1 MTELED
7 DDLFKDIN
15 KKIRMDKQKR
25 LDLVAENAALNARIA
40 VLQEE
45 IAALKE
51 VQIPTEK
58 PKIIEEALPPK
69 DRKVIFTPIAKLNK
83 PDGEP
88 DSKKAYED
96 QLQRTARGETWMW
109 DDARFNEA
117 NVGDLFG
124 FVFNNERLVF
134 HRVLEV
140 LDPTHR
146 LYNWSSNVGMQSRN
160 VLRLSEPFGK
170 SLMWN
175 DWLDIG
181 GYKIQGT
188 MYAKRG
194 GDIEQELLKMY

>member
-1 MTELED
+1 MSD
-7 DDLFKDIN
+7 DDLFTEIN
-15 KKIRMDKQKR
+15 KKIRKDKQER
-25 LDLVAENAALNARIA
+25 LDLAAENAALKVRMA
-40 VLQEE
+40 VLEE
-45 IAALKE
+45 ENVVLKAE
-51 VQIPTEK
+51 HTPKKK
-58 PKIIEEALPPK
+58 PMTVEELAPVEG
-69 DRKVIFTPIAKLNK
+69 RKVIFTPIAKLNK

-134 HRVLEV
+134 HRVNEV

-160 VLRLSEPFGK
+160 VLLLSEPFGK
-170 SLMWN
+170 SMTWN
-175 DWLDIG
+175 QWLDIG

-194 GDIEQELLKMY
+194 GDIEQELLKVY

>member
-1 MTELED
+1 MSETED
-7 DDLFKDIN
+7 DDLFTEIN
-15 KKIRMDKQKR
+15 KKIRMDKQER
-25 LDLVAENAALNARIA
+25 LALAAENAALKVRMA
-40 VLQEE
+40 VLEE
-45 IAALKE
+45 ENDVLKG
-51 VQIPTEK
+51 VHKK
-58 PKIIEEALPPK
+58 PMTIEELAPVEG
-69 DRKVIFTPIAKLNK
+69 RKVIFTPIAKLNK

-134 HRVLEV
+134 HRVNEV

-160 VLRLSEPFGK
+160 VLLLSEPFGK
-170 SLMWN
+170 SMTWN
-175 DWLDIG
+175 QWLDIG

-194 GDIEQELLKMY
+194 GDIEQELLKVY

>member
-1 MTELED
+1 MSD
-7 DDLFKDIN
+7 DDLFTEIN
-15 KKIRMDKQKR
+15 KKIRKDKQER
-25 LDLVAENAALNARIA
+25 LDLAAENAALKVRMA
-40 VLQEE
+40 VLEE
-45 IAALKE
+45 ENVVLKAE
-51 VQIPTEK
+51 HTPKKK
-58 PKIIEEALPPK
+58 PMTVEELAPVEG
-69 DRKVIFTPIAKLNK
+69 RKVIFTPIAKLNT

-134 HRVLEV
+134 HRVNEV

-160 VLRLSEPFGK
+160 VLLLSEPFGK
-170 SLMWN
+170 SMTWN
-175 DWLDIG
+175 QWLDIG

-194 GDIEQELLKMY
+194 GDIEQELMKVY